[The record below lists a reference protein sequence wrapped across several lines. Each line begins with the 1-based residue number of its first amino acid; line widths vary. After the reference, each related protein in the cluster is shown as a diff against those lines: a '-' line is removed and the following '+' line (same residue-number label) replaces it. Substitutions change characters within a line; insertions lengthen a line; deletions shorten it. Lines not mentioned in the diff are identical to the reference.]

1 MKNKVY
7 YGEYSLKHW
16 VDLILSK
23 NIVLPD
29 YQRSFVWEDWQ
40 VKDLIQTFEKELYIP
55 PVTIGSYQLDNGK
68 NTNLVLDGQQRLTS
82 ILLAYLG
89 VFPNKEYFNNLETND
104 SDYHQSSDSDDRT
117 DFAIKWT
124 LRVIQQ
130 NGSTLNEVKDYI
142 SKNMNTQYFPFN
154 SDIEISNNFLE
165 NHYLGFSFLI
175 PKSAEAQQ
183 EYYISTFRAINVK
196 GKKLSYQES
205 REALYYLKPHLKN
218 FFDPEF
224 ISNYKIE
231 RQSPKI
237 DFIRYLSI
245 ISQYKKNGVQNIL
258 LGLEKKLESFEEYY
272 KKYVFSVVYN
282 QNLDL
287 FGNFSDFFEQES
299 IYEERLNSIKE
310 CLIEI
315 LGNNYEF
322 ISIIYSDLVM
332 FGLVNYVLFDNKRLD
347 TNDSDKLRKNISK
360 AYKEFKEDEQHIK
373 NPNTQKYIKKRLEKS
388 LEIYKEFIDE
398 SA

>member
-16 VDLILSK
+16 IDLILSK

-258 LGLEKKLESFEEYY
+258 LGVERKLESFEEYY
-272 KKYVFSVVYN
+272 KKYIFSVVYN

-287 FGNFSDFFEQES
+287 FGNFYEFFER
-299 IYEERLNSIKE
+299 EEVYKDRLNLVKEYLIK
-310 CLIEI
+310 I
-315 LGNNYEF
+315 LGDNYEF
-322 ISIIYSDLVM
+322 TSIIYSDLVM
-332 FGLVNYVLFDNKRLD
+332 FGLIDLVLYDGKLLNADKF
-347 TNDSDKLRKNISK
+347 DKLRKDISK
-360 AYKEFKEDEQHIK
+360 SYRDFHNNSNHSSNVNNQKHIRE
-373 NPNTQKYIKKRLEKS
+373 RLQKS
-388 LEIYKEFIDE
+388 LDIYQEVIDE

>member
-16 VDLILSK
+16 IDLILSK

-205 REALYYLKPHLKN
+205 REALYYLKPNLKN

-224 ISNYKIE
+224 ISNYRIE
-231 RQSPKI
+231 KQSPKI

-245 ISQYKKNGVQNIL
+245 ISQYKKNGVQNTL
-258 LGLEKKLESFEEYY
+258 LGVERKLESFEEYY
-272 KKYVFSVVYN
+272 KKYIFSVVYN

-287 FGNFSDFFEQES
+287 FGNFYEFFER
-299 IYEERLNSIKE
+299 EEVYKDRLNLVKEYLIK
-310 CLIEI
+310 I
-315 LGNNYEF
+315 LGDNYEF
-322 ISIIYSDLVM
+322 TSIIYSDLVM
-332 FGLVNYVLFDNKRLD
+332 FGLIDLVLYDGKLLNADKF
-347 TNDSDKLRKNISK
+347 DKLRKDISK
-360 AYKEFKEDEQHIK
+360 SYRDFH
-373 NPNTQKYIKKRLEKS
+373 NNSNHSSNVNNQKYIRERLQKS
-388 LEIYKEFIDE
+388 LDIYQEVIDE

>member
-1 MKNKVY
+1 M
-7 YGEYSLKHW
+7 
-16 VDLILSK
+16 
-23 NIVLPD
+23 
-29 YQRSFVWEDWQ
+29 
-40 VKDLIQTFEKELYIP
+40 
-55 PVTIGSYQLDNGK
+55 
-68 NTNLVLDGQQRLTS
+68 
-82 ILLAYLG
+82 
-89 VFPNKEYFNNLETND
+89 
-104 SDYHQSSDSDDRT
+104 
-117 DFAIKWT
+117 
-124 LRVIQQ
+124 
-130 NGSTLNEVKDYI
+130 
-142 SKNMNTQYFPFN
+142 
-154 SDIEISNNFLE
+154 
-165 NHYLGFSFLI
+165 
-175 PKSAEAQQ
+175 
-183 EYYISTFRAINVK
+183 
-196 GKKLSYQES
+196 
-205 REALYYLKPHLKN
+205 
-218 FFDPEF
+218 
-224 ISNYKIE
+224 
-231 RQSPKI
+231 
-237 DFIRYLSI
+237 
-245 ISQYKKNGVQNIL
+245 QNIL

-310 CLIEI
+310 CLIKI